1 MRTLVCRLILGS
13 LALADGVALAQS
25 PQVTSYQGQ
34 PLAYALQDLQR
45 RGVNVIYSSD
55 LVTDAMIVHS
65 EPLGAS
71 LDQMIDR
78 LLGPYGLEAEIGP
91 RGSVLVVRRGAE
103 PIMVWITSPSPEQA
117 VFGKVLMAADV
128 VTKEELDR
136 VEFFVNDRVVA
147 TLREPPFEA
156 HVELGDQNL
165 DREFKV
171 VAYGAWGGLGAAI
184 VSIDRLEIDERVEIA
199 LKQLYVTVERSG
211 SRLLDLGRE
220 SFTVFDKGDR
230 RELVTFER
238 GDVPIS
244 AVLLLDASESMKGE
258 PLQAV
263 LDGSRSFLSRMN
275 SLDQSMVILFSDRTL
290 VASRFTNR
298 QDELLAGLQGVE
310 ASGGTA
316 LNDYL
321 YAGLR
326 LLDHVYGRRVVIL
339 LSDGSDVLSTL
350 RMQDILWKVRRSDAL
365 IYWLRHDEG
374 RSGQFSSSWRDYEAN
389 KKESLGLERA
399 IKESGGRILTLAGLD
414 QIEPAFEE
422 IMSELREQY
431 VLGYYPGQRVRDGSW
446 RPVEV
451 SVNVPSARARFR
463 AGYVDY

>member
-1 MRTLVCRLILGS
+1 MKAFVRMLVIGS
-13 LALADGVALAQS
+13 LALAGAAATAQG
-25 PQVTSYQGQ
+25 PTATSYKGQ
-34 PLAYALQDLQR
+34 TLAHALQDLQR
-45 RGVNVIYSSD
+45 RGINVIYSSD
-55 LVTDAMIVHS
+55 LVTDSMIVHN
-65 EPLGAS
+65 EPQGGS

-78 LLGPYGLEAEIGP
+78 LLGPHGLQAEIGP

-117 VFGKVLMAADV
+117 VFGKTLMAVDV

-136 VEFFVNDRVVA
+136 VEFLVNDRVVA
-147 TLREPPFEA
+147 SLREPPFSA
-156 HVELGDQNL
+156 NVELGDENI
-165 DREFKV
+165 DRELKV
-171 VAYGAWGGLGAAI
+171 IAYGAWGGLGAAM
-184 VSIDRLEIDERVEIA
+184 VSIDRLEIDENVEIA
-199 LKQLYVTVERSG
+199 LKQLYVTVERDS

-230 RELVTFER
+230 RDLVTFER

-275 SLDQSMVILFSDRTL
+275 ALDQSMVILFSDRTL

-374 RSGQFSSSWRDYEAN
+374 RSGRFSSSWRDYETN

-414 QIEPAFEE
+414 EIEPAFEE

-431 VLGYYPGQRVRDGSW
+431 VLGYYPAQRVRDGSW
-446 RPVEV
+446 RPVRV
-451 SVNVPSARARFR
+451 SVNVPSARVRFR